1 MGVHCIKFDDHMR
14 LLSSYYVHKIHDV
27 VLCGNIGMK
36 FL

>member
-14 LLSSYYVHKIHDV
+14 LLWYYVHKIHDV